1 MTPGIEGMEQV
12 PIRLVLFLLICLDSC
27 TSTSCSRQV
36 LIIVQISWGTCCW
49 SCWIMRSLFFCAC
62 LFNQTRF
69 LILCWYSSNDSTHC
83 RSKLRWPHLAF
94 QFSLAHLAI
103 PKGCEFIVL
112 LWMLSVTICPRYSS
126 TKNTLFAAIIR
137 YVILNDS
144 CRSQSQVEII
154 PPPPKLHMRF
164 SCQPQHQP
172 RHKSL
177 WIKNL
182 FSFVVGC
189 S

>member
-12 PIRLVLFLLICLDSC
+12 PILLVLFLLICLDSC

-94 QFSLAHLAI
+94 QFSLDHLAI

-112 LWMLSVTICPRYSS
+112 LWMLSVICPRYSS
-126 TKNTLFAAIIR
+126 SKYTLFAAIIR